1 MRLQLSEPAAPI
13 KSRLRAAVCLLLAT
27 GVPAVARAEGSTQ
40 FDSSV
45 LLYGERDRADVV
57 EPTVRVTR
65 TRANGQSFSVG
76 LVYDV
81 ITGASPTG
89 ALPSGQVQTTTSASG
104 TSTTVPAGAIPT
116 TTFEDKRYALDGEVH
131 LPLTS
136 LLASTFAGHYSSEKD
151 YSSLGASTKL
161 SYDLDQRRITVTAG
175 AAFDRDDVFP
185 VGGTPLGLTDGTGAT
200 DSEPQ
205 PKHIASGLLGVA
217 RVVSR
222 RWLLS
227 LTGTRAREDGYLTEP
242 YKVVSTVDATS
253 GETVGQLTESRPD
266 ERTRNSVLAGSV
278 TAIGADV
285 LHVSYRY
292 YWDDWSLESH
302 TADLMYR
309 HDLSDH
315 SWIQP
320 HLRWY
325 AQNPASFY
333 TTGLVAGAP
342 LPAFA
347 SSDYRLG
354 PLRTMTVGMS
364 FGFSVAASAGEWT
377 IRPEYIRQSL
387 ASSHGEEE
395 QEDGPPEP
403 GEDHMLGQSAAAASA
418 PAVELPPLDILS
430 LVVAYSRHF

>member
-1 MRLQLSEPAAPI
+1 MQLNDPAPI
-13 KSRLRAAVCLLLAT
+13 RGRLRAAVCVLLAT
-27 GVPAVARAEGSTQ
+27 GLPAAARAEGTQ
-40 FDSSV
+40 LDSSV
-45 LLYGERDRADVV
+45 LFYGEQDRADVI

-65 TRANGQSFSVG
+65 TRANGLTFAAG

-89 ALPSGQVQTTTSASG
+89 ALPSGQVQTTTSPSG
-104 TSTTVPAGAIPT
+104 TVSTVAAGAVPT
-116 TTFEDKRYALDGEVH
+116 TAFHDRRYAIDGEAR

-136 LLASTFAGHYSSEKD
+136 LLASTLAAHYSTEKD
-151 YSSLGASTKL
+151 YRSLGASGKL
-161 SYDLDQRRITVTAG
+161 AYDLDQRRITVTVGAG
-175 AAFDRDDVFP
+175 YDDDAVSP
-185 VGGTPLGLTDGTGAT
+185 VGGTPAGLADVGGPTEGG
-200 DSEPQ
+200 SQ
-205 PKHIASGLLGVA
+205 PKRVASGMLGVA

-227 LTGTRAREDGYLTEP
+227 LTGTAAREDGYLTEP

-253 GETVGQLTESRPD
+253 GEAVGQLTENRPD
-266 ERTRNSVLAGSV
+266 HRQRNSVLAGSV

-292 YWDDWSLESH
+292 YWDDWSLDSH
-302 TADLMYR
+302 TLDVMYR
-309 HDLSDH
+309 HDTSDH

-320 HLRWY
+320 HVRWY

-333 TTGLVAGAP
+333 TTGLVQGEP

-364 FGFSVAASAGEWT
+364 FGFRVAASSGEWT

-387 ASSHGEEE
+387 AGAHSHEGDDGGGGEFETE
-395 QEDGPPEP
+395 AVP
-403 GEDHMLGQSAAAASA
+403 SVASIQ
-418 PAVELPPLDILS
+418 LPPLDILS